1 MTNDSKKN
9 FIYYLVLAL
18 LALSTVVVTALKVNV
33 KLTAAQGGCNVVVT
47 GDGATCD
54 NGGSN
59 PGSGETDGGSTPD
72 NGNPGTENP
81 GSSSGEDG
89 GNNNNNDDNSDD
101 DASSCSPGT
110 LTGGTLTVQAG
121 STGLVTSDGT
131 VIPVGSY
138 QLPGGAWVPAG
149 EVPAN
154 MCFVSTTTVDSCT
167 GEVYSSQL
175 NSNFMLG
182 AIVSECPTEETHTLP
197 TPCDKLVVTSSGVT
211 CTTDFVDSSSFPGSE
226 WQLTVHTPFP
236 GAEIHTRPFPVTL
249 VNWDTVM
256 RVMGLGSSSQTGH
269 LSYAAWGGGSESSPA
284 AGDWKNV
291 TLRLEIKPIA
301 DWADVFLENIGLI
314 RMRIGELHTFQWNL
328 PSHPAAGGGP
338 LAGEVGQLEELEP
351 DVPLYTN
358 WTRAPYMVYCTIS
371 YYEWKSTCVGGAG
384 DNGELNCRR
393 DSNGN
398 FTGHREWGWKRSSK
412 TTPITPNM
420 AINQVPAGMLADLNG
435 DGKPDAY
442 WGRLSFIRRM
452 DDAGNVNN
460 PQWAHSYT
468 WGPVWYWGVREG
480 QGQIGWPGV
489 PVP

>member
-1 MTNDSKKN
+1 MTNDWKKN
-9 FIYYLVLAL
+9 FIYYSVLAL

-33 KLTAAQGGCNVVVT
+33 KLAAAQGGCNVVVT

-59 PGSGETDGGSTPD
+59 PGGGSNDGGSTPG
-72 NGNPGTENP
+72 NGSPGTSTNGDG
-81 GSSSGEDG
+81 GSSGG
-89 GNNNNNDDNSDD
+89 GNNNNNNGTGDADTNS
-101 DASSCSPGT
+101 CTPGENIVQGT
-110 LTGGTLTVQAG
+110 VTIPIGNGGT
-121 STGLVTSDGT
+121 
-131 VIPVGSY
+131 
-138 QLPGGAWVPAG
+138 PGGVILPDGSVIDGSGSVPAG
-149 EVPAN
+149 L
-154 MCFVSTTTVDSCT
+154 CTTAVGMVDSCT
-167 GEVYSSQL
+167 GEAVGAVGL
-175 NSNFMLG
+175 NQDENG
-182 AIVSECPTEETHTLP
+182 NITATACETPGTSTP
-197 TPCDKLVVTSSGVT
+197 PNPCDEFVVTSSGVT
-211 CTTDFVDSSSFPGSE
+211 CTTDFVDSNSFPGSE

-236 GAEIHTRPFPVTL
+236 GAEIHTRPYPVTL

-256 RVMGLGSSSQTGH
+256 RVMGLGSSSKTGH
-269 LSYAAWGGGSESSPA
+269 LGYAAWGGGSESSPA
-284 AGDWKNV
+284 AGDWKDV
-291 TLRLEIKPIA
+291 TLRLEIKPVA

-314 RMRIGELHTFQWNL
+314 RMRLGELHTFQWNL

-338 LAGEVGQLEELEP
+338 LSGQVGQLEELEP

-393 DSNGN
+393 NSAGE
-398 FTGHREWGWKRSSK
+398 FTGHREWGWKRGSK
-412 TTPITPNM
+412 TTVITPDM

-460 PQWAHSYT
+460 PEWAHSYS
-468 WGPVWYWGVREG
+468 WGPVWYWAVREG

>member
-1 MTNDSKKN
+1 MANDWKKN
-9 FIYYLVLAL
+9 FIYYSVLAL
-18 LALSTVVVTALKVNV
+18 LALSTVVVTALKLNV
-33 KLTAAQGGCNVVVT
+33 ELAAAQGGCSVVVT

-59 PGSGETDGGSTPD
+59 PGGGSDDGGSTTD

-81 GSSSGEDG
+81 GSGGGGGDG
-89 GNNNNNDDNSDD
+89 GNNNNGEGGG
-101 DASSCSPGT
+101 SCTPGT
-110 LTGGTLTVQAG
+110 SGEIHLNVPPSSLNMPTDSIIFTLP
-121 STGLVTSDGT
+121 DGT
-131 VIPVGSY
+131 TVNGTD
-138 QLPGGAWVPAG
+138 APAG
-149 EVPAN
+149 
-154 MCFVSTTTVDSCT
+154 MCTTVSQWVDTCT
-167 GEVYSSQL
+167 GEA
-175 NSNFMLG
+175 MGG
-182 AIVSECPTEETHTLP
+182 AEGPIANDSGVFALTECPTYVHTP
-197 TPCDKLVVTSSGVT
+197 PNPCDEFVVTSSGVT

-236 GAEIHTRPFPVTL
+236 GAEIHTRPYPVTL

-256 RVMGLGSSSQTGH
+256 RVMGLGSSSKTGH

-284 AGDWKNV
+284 AGDWRDV
-291 TLRLEIKPIA
+291 TLRLEIKPVA

-314 RMRIGELHTFQWNL
+314 RMRLGELHTFQWNL

-338 LAGEVGQLEELEP
+338 LSGQVGQLEELEP

-384 DNGELNCRR
+384 DNGELNCRK

-398 FTGHREWGWKRSSK
+398 FTGHREWGWKHVSK
-412 TTPITPNM
+412 TTPITPDM

-452 DDAGNVNN
+452 DDNGNVNN
-460 PQWAHSYT
+460 PEWAHSYS
-468 WGPVWYWGVREG
+468 WGPVWYWAVREA

>member
-1 MTNDSKKN
+1 MTNDWKKN
-9 FIYYLVLAL
+9 FVYYSVLAL
-18 LALSTVVVTALKVNV
+18 LALSTVVVTALKLNA
-33 KLTAAQGGCNVVVT
+33 KLAAAQGGCNVVVT
-47 GDGATCD
+47 DDGGTC
-54 NGGSN
+54 NNSGSN
-59 PGSGETDGGSTPD
+59 PGGGSEDGGSTTD
-72 NGNPGTENP
+72 NGNPGTDTNNDGG
-81 GSSSGEDG
+81 GSGG
-89 GNNNNNDDNSDD
+89 GNNNNNDNGVD

-110 LTGGTLTVQAG
+110 VTSGTLTVQAG

-138 QLPGGAWVPAG
+138 QLPGGTWVPAG
-149 EVPAN
+149 EVPPN
-154 MCFVSTTTVDSCT
+154 MCFTPTAAVDSCT
-167 GEVYSSQL
+167 GEVYGSQL
-175 NSNFMLG
+175 NTNFIGG
-182 AIVSECPTEETHTLP
+182 AIVSECPTEETHTP
-197 TPCDKLVVTSSGVT
+197 PNPCDEFIVTSSGVT

-226 WQLTVHTPFP
+226 WQLTVYTPFP
-236 GAEIHTRPFPVTL
+236 GAEIHTRPYPVTL

-256 RVMGLGSSSQTGH
+256 RVMGLGSSSKTGH
-269 LSYAAWGGGSESSPA
+269 LGYAAWGGRSESSPA
-284 AGDWKNV
+284 AGDWKDV
-291 TLRLEIKPIA
+291 TLRLEIKPVT

-314 RMRIGELHTFQWNL
+314 RMRLGELHTFQWNL

-338 LAGEVGQLEELEP
+338 LSGQVGQLEELEP

-384 DNGELNCRR
+384 DNGELNCRK

-398 FTGHREWGWKRSSK
+398 FTGHREWGWKRGSR
-412 TTPITPNM
+412 TTVITPDM

-452 DDAGNVNN
+452 DDNGNVNN
-460 PQWAHSYT
+460 PEWAHSYS
-468 WGPVWYWGVREG
+468 WGPVWYWAAREA